1 MKIIVKACIALF
13 TCSVVAAEAL
23 DLDTTVLQPC
33 PKALEESE
41 ANQPAE
47 DAQWSLTLSP
57 YTHHWKVSDE
67 HKHVHLGSLERNLS
81 GGRFCGLA
89 LFNNSFGQPSAYLY
103 AGKQW
108 NGFAGEPNIFVKVS
122 AGFIYGYK
130 GDHKDV
136 LYYNHSGFAPVVI
149 PAIGYEF
156 TKKDSAN
163 VTILGTAGVLF
174 AYGHKF

>member
-1 MKIIVKACIALF
+1 MKIIFKACITLF
-13 TCSVVAAEAL
+13 SCGAISAEAL
-23 DLDTTVLQPC
+23 DFEPIVLHPC
-33 PKALEESE
+33 PKALEDVGATE
-41 ANQPAE
+41 PAD
-47 DAQWSLTLSP
+47 DAKWSLTLSP

-67 HKHVHLGSLERNLS
+67 HKHVKLGALERNVS

-103 AGKQW
+103 AGRQW
-108 NGFAGEPNIFVKVS
+108 NGFAGVPNIFVKVS

-130 GDHKDV
+130 GEHKDV

-149 PAIGYEF
+149 PAVGYEF

-163 VTILGTAGVLF
+163 VTILGTAGLLF
-174 AYGHKF
+174 AYGRKF